1 MHRDVW
7 LFNTSR
13 RKKDKRRKIERA
25 NCVALSRVGTARSS
39 ETSRKQRQKREAR
52 DILAN
57 KRETDDQA
65 KKMREWGIEKRE
77 KDSDVYFLPVFVFF
91 CKTEIL
97 FVFYSFFSLRCL
109 FLFILSDIISNF
121 FLYVNAN
128 YIEKD
133 SVSRVTSYG
142 RRVTKMVTDGGV
154 NGTTSYS

>member
-1 MHRDVW
+1 
-7 LFNTSR
+7 
-13 RKKDKRRKIERA
+13 
-25 NCVALSRVGTARSS
+25 
-39 ETSRKQRQKREAR
+39 
-52 DILAN
+52 
-57 KRETDDQA
+57 
-65 KKMREWGIEKRE
+65 MREWGIEKRE

-128 YIEKD
+128 YFEID